1 MIRGLPLLV
10 CILPVLGVTAA
21 HWLNA
26 RAGVLPSCL
35 PLFDGC
41 TSISAA
47 GRYMPG
53 SMPFRASLLPQAAFL
68 AYLWWFCHEWLK
80 QVAPDSGNRK
90 AILICGIVG
99 AVALAVYVTYL
110 GTHQAFYE
118 LMRRFGIYFYFLGTA
133 VAQIL
138 LALAMSRSA
147 LRSAMLWCSGAPF
160 GLGLINL
167 FQKFFLNNSDSIEN
181 QIEWIAAL
189 LMQVWFALLFVAW
202 RRSGMAVIV
211 RTDRPTSH
219 Q

>member
-1 MIRGLPLLV
+1 MIRSLPLLV
-10 CILPVLGVTAA
+10 SILPILGVTAA
-21 HWLNA
+21 YWLNI

-68 AYLWWFCHEWLK
+68 TYLWWFCSEWLK
-80 QVAPDSGNRK
+80 QVAPDSGKRK
-90 AILICGIVG
+90 AMLICGIVG

-147 LRSAMLWCSGAPF
+147 LRSAMLWCSAAPF
-160 GLGLINL
+160 GLGLLNL

-189 LMQVWFALLFVAW
+189 LMQGWFVLLFVAW
-202 RRSGMAVIV
+202 RKSGMKVTVQAD
-211 RTDRPTSH
+211 RTNPH
-219 Q
+219 